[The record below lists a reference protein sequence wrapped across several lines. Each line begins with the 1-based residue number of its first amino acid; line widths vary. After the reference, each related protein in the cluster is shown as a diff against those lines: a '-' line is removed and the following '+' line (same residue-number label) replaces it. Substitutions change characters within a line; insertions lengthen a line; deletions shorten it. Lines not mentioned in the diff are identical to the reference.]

1 MEKGYAVL
9 DSLKNEIQ
17 AGNITFEKAALRYSQ
32 DAPTRTNSGQMADP
46 NTGSSYYEVDQMKPA
61 DYKAISTLKEGEISQ
76 PFTSTDNEGRGAF
89 STDGGNLVY
98 KIIRLDKII
107 PAHAATFEK
116 DYDVLFNRVQLIKQ
130 NEAINDFISEKVKK
144 TYIVIDPMF
153 ADCEF
158 SRSEWAEK
166 VRK

>member
-1 MEKGYAVL
+1 M
-9 DSLKNEIQ
+9 
-17 AGNITFEKAALRYSQ
+17 
-32 DAPTRTNSGQMADP
+32 
-46 NTGSSYYEVDQMKPA
+46 
-61 DYKAISTLKEGEISQ
+61 
-76 PFTSTDNEGRGAF
+76 
-89 STDGGNLVY
+89 VY